1 MLYYTHYSCSYP
13 TLSDH
18 SFMVYVEC
26 ERGLDLETFRN
37 QYPEKAAEMFKDF
50 ELARCVGHNFH
61 KMHFGGSHGD
71 IKESNYLVVPLS
83 SDQQHLL
90 HLPNGD
96 QKMIKDYKIVL
107 MDFEH
112 YQCANQVGHVLAN
125 PCTTLINILPQSV
138 AGYALSTITQSDDSR
153 NNAFV
158 TMTGILG
165 KHPLQAMGSISPP
178 ESVKSQ
184 IQSLWRF
191 DENRYHGKLLLD
203 KGLGDGAIS
212 NFYKGLVLAH
222 DEGLSALKYISTRFR
237 LTSIENGIVASEEYL
252 EHCNKYSLLTGSEM
266 KVIREHH
273 LFQNLALLMLLWTQ
287 IHPAPYLRAT
297 PFELVQAMVLDGID

>member
-26 ERGLDLETFRN
+26 ECGLDLETFRN

-83 SDQQHLL
+83 SNQQHLL

-107 MDFEH
+107 ASTAFVQSFAAAISRQQRRKMFMDRP
-112 YQCANQVGHVLAN
+112 
-125 PCTTLINILPQSV
+125 PCTTV
-138 AGYALSTITQSDDSR
+138 R
-153 NNAFV
+153 
-158 TMTGILG
+158 
-165 KHPLQAMGSISPP
+165 H
-178 ESVKSQ
+178 
-184 IQSLWRF
+184 
-191 DENRYHGKLLLD
+191 
-203 KGLGDGAIS
+203 
-212 NFYKGLVLAH
+212 
-222 DEGLSALKYISTRFR
+222 
-237 LTSIENGIVASEEYL
+237 
-252 EHCNKYSLLTGSEM
+252 
-266 KVIREHH
+266 
-273 LFQNLALLMLLWTQ
+273 
-287 IHPAPYLRAT
+287 
-297 PFELVQAMVLDGID
+297 

>member
-1 MLYYTHYSCSYP
+1 
-13 TLSDH
+13 
-18 SFMVYVEC
+18 MVYVEC

-107 MDFEH
+107 MDFED

-125 PCTTLINILPQSV
+125 PCTTLINILLQSV

-165 KHPLQAMGSISPP
+165 KHPLQAMGSISLP
-178 ESVKSQ
+178 ESVKLQ

-191 DENRYHGKLLLD
+191 DKNR
-203 KGLGDGAIS
+203 
-212 NFYKGLVLAH
+212 
-222 DEGLSALKYISTRFR
+222 
-237 LTSIENGIVASEEYL
+237 
-252 EHCNKYSLLTGSEM
+252 
-266 KVIREHH
+266 
-273 LFQNLALLMLLWTQ
+273 
-287 IHPAPYLRAT
+287 P
-297 PFELVQAMVLDGID
+297 